1 MPPRLYNIENLRC
14 HTFFKK
20 DMPFDILRAED
31 FFRESPLGS
40 KAHRH
45 NYYMLFFAKSGRG
58 SQLIDFQRYDT
69 QPGMLFTMYPGQ
81 IHAWEAQ
88 QEIKGYVLFF
98 TDDFFNL
105 RYHNHQLQEFPFFH
119 YEAASPFVQID
130 LASRKGEEFLSLWE
144 SMLAEYRTM
153 AKDYE
158 KVLRSYLN
166 ILLLQAQREYHL
178 QYGVQ
183 NQEENQGEK
192 LIRQFTQLISK
203 HYFQK
208 HQVKDYAEILL
219 ISPNYLNT
227 LCTRITGKHAGVLI
241 RDRIMLEAKRLLI
254 HETKTVAQIG
264 LELGFEDNSYFS
276 RFFRK
281 YSGISPET
289 FRRENR

>member
-45 NYYMLFFAKSGRG
+45 NYYMLFLVKSGQG

-69 QPGMLFTMYPGQ
+69 KPGMLFMMYPGQ
-81 IHAWEAQ
+81 IHAWEAR
-88 QEIKGYVLFF
+88 QEMEGYVLFF

-105 RYHNHQLQEFPFFH
+105 RYHNHQLQEFPFFQ
-119 YEAASPFVQID
+119 YESASPFVRID
-130 LASRKGEEFLSLWE
+130 LNLPEGAEFLAIWE
-144 SMLAEYRTM
+144 SMLTEYRKM
-153 AKDYE
+153 APEYE

-166 ILLLQAQREYHL
+166 ILLLLSVREYNA
-178 QYGVQ
+178 QYGIKSQ
-183 NQEENQGEK
+183 DENLGEK
-192 LIRQFTQLISK
+192 LVKQFTELIGK

-227 LCTRITGKHAGVLI
+227 LCTRVTGKHAGVLI

-264 LELGFEDNSYFS
+264 LDLGFEDNSYFS

-281 YSGISPET
+281 YSGVSPES
-289 FRRENR
+289 FRRMHR

>member
-1 MPPRLYNIENLRC
+1 
-14 HTFFKK
+14 
-20 DMPFDILRAED
+20 
-31 FFRESPLGS
+31 
-40 KAHRH
+40 
-45 NYYMLFFAKSGRG
+45 MLFSTKSGTG

-81 IHAWEAQ
+81 IHAWEAR
-88 QEIKGYVLFF
+88 QEIEGYVLFF

-105 RYHNHQLQEFPFFH
+105 RYHNHQLREFPFFN
-119 YEAASPFVQID
+119 YETASPFIQID

-144 SMLAEYRTM
+144 SMLSESLTM

-166 ILLLQAQREYHL
+166 ILLLLSQREYYF

-192 LIRQFTQLISK
+192 LIKQFTQLIGK

-241 RDRIMLEAKRLLI
+241 RDRIMLEAKRHLI
-254 HETKTVAQIG
+254 HETQTVAQIG
-264 LELGFEDNSYFS
+264 MELGFEDNSYFS

-281 YSGISPET
+281 YSGMSPEM